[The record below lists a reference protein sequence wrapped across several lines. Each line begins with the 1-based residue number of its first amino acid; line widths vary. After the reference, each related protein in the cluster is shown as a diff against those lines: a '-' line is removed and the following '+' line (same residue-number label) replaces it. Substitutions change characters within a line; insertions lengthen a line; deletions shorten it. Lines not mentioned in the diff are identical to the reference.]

1 MVVVAKIINDKYQQQ
16 QQAEMRPIANRPSH
30 SGLSRVD
37 SQSLSDQ
44 ANEEILAKAGIAPPS
59 YHEVMETQHYT
70 GQPSADDKQGW
81 SSGGAHDKEDAD
93 VWEEVS
99 QWLATRRSSHDHESL
114 REKEAA
120 EVYQAAE
127 VYHAAADWL
136 EERQSQLSQASS
148 GAVKED
154 WRTRWQRQKAE
165 RAIRRAERRSRGS
178 CCS

>member
-1 MVVVAKIINDKYQQQ
+1 MINDKYQQQ
-16 QQAEMRPIANRPSH
+16 QQEKRPIASSLSSQ

-59 YHEVMETQHYT
+59 YHEVMETPHYPR
-70 GQPSADDKQGW
+70 QPSADDKQGW
-81 SSGGAHDKEDAD
+81 SSRGAHDKEDAD

-99 QWLATRRSSHDHESL
+99 QWLATRRSSHDQESL

-120 EVYQAAE
+120 EVY
-127 VYHAAADWL
+127 HAASDWL
-136 EERQSQLSQASS
+136 EERQSRSSQASNE
-148 GAVKED
+148 AVKED

-165 RAIRRAERRSRGS
+165 RAVRRAEKRSRGS

>member
-16 QQAEMRPIANRPSH
+16 QQQAEMRPIASRSSH

-44 ANEEILAKAGIAPPS
+44 ANEEILAKTGIAPPS

-70 GQPSADDKQGW
+70 RQVSGNDKQGW
-81 SSGGAHDKEDAD
+81 SGGGAHDKEDAD

-120 EVYQAAE
+120 EVY
-127 VYHAAADWL
+127 HAASDWL
-136 EERQSQLSQASS
+136 EERQSRSNQASS
-148 GAVKED
+148 EAVKED

-165 RAIRRAERRSRGS
+165 RAVRRAEKRSRGS
-178 CCS
+178 SCC